1 MTCHLPVPLSEIHL
15 TSLCSLFE
23 KCPKALP
30 MFGYDIE
37 SEINEELMS
46 DPKFVAHSIQLIGMF
61 DQALGMLGPNGTLLT
76 EEITALGEKHSK
88 YGVRAEMF
96 PIMGKAMI
104 AMLENILGDT
114 FNDEVK
120 AAWQVVFGAISQDLM
135 KTVLRASRNG
145 DAESANQVTSAA
157 VTA

>member
-1 MTCHLPVPLSEIHL
+1 
-15 TSLCSLFE
+15 
-23 KCPKALP
+23 

-37 SEINEELMS
+37 SEVNEEFMS
-46 DPKFVAHSIQLIGMF
+46 DPKFIAHSIQLIGMF

-96 PIMGKAMI
+96 PIMGKAMV
-104 AMLENILGDT
+104 AMLESLLGDA
-114 FNDEVK
+114 FNDEIK
-120 AAWQVVFGAISQDLM
+120 TAWQVVFGAISQDLM
-135 KTVLRASRNG
+135 KTVLRAGRNG
-145 DAESANQVTSAA
+145 EADSVNQVTSAA